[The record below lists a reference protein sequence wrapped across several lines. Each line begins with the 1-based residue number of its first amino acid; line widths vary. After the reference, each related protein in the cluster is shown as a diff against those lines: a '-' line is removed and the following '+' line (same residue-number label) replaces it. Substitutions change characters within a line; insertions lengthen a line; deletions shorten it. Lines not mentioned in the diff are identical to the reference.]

1 MPEPR
6 YKPNLDGQDEGY
18 AENPILVYDY
28 AVGGATIDGV
38 KVQVET
44 FFLGQAGVGTNPD
57 WARWS
62 SEETLFAMA
71 KLYNLQEQ
79 LYNAGAR
86 NFLFIDVPPIA
97 RSPAGLQLIQRK
109 RGT

>member
-6 YKPNLDGQDEGY
+6 YKPNLDEQDKGY

-38 KVQVET
+38 KVQVEM

-62 SEETLFAMA
+62 SEETLFGELASIIPECA
-71 KLYNLQEQ
+71 AYNMT
-79 LYNAGAR
+79 
-86 NFLFIDVPPIA
+86 
-97 RSPAGLQLIQRK
+97 S
-109 RGT
+109 